1 VRLPRAGFLTCRS
14 DSTRGGKLATD
25 QPKVAKVPPA
35 DALPGTKSAEHK
47 LQAARTRLLLERPFL
62 GTLLLH
68 LPLVAA
74 QAGCRTL
81 ATDARNIYYSE
92 TYVASA
98 VPGELQF
105 MLAHEVLHC
114 ALQHLFRRR
123 HRVRAVWDAACDH
136 AVNQLLV
143 SDGFKAPGAALL
155 DERFRGLAAE
165 EIYPLL
171 NPSFVEPTIDAHLY
185 QGAGDVSFTAL
196 GAKTSESA
204 SAAATGAYGTSLDRA
219 RGQSLAQLWQQRLV
233 GAAQQALASG
243 RMSMLWQTEFERHTH
258 ARLPWRALLA
268 RFLSANARHD
278 FSFQRISRRSEDVLL
293 PSLAHPNAHIVVA
306 LDTSGSIS
314 RPEIQEFIDEVDALK
329 SQLRVHVSVHACDMR
344 PHPNGPWE
352 FAEWQPLQLPE
363 DLSGG
368 GGTRF
373 TPVFA
378 WLDDAAIKPDCLIY
392 FTDALGEFPS
402 AAPDYPVMWLVK
414 GNGKVPWG
422 ERVQL
427 D

>member
-1 VRLPRAGFLTCRS
+1 MQSSVR
-14 DSTRGGKLATD
+14 
-25 QPKVAKVPPA
+25 
-35 DALPGTKSAEHK
+35 SAEHK

-74 QAGCRTL
+74 RPGGCRTL

-92 TYVASA
+92 AYVAERRA
-98 VPGELQF
+98 GGVAF

-123 HRVRAVWDAACDH
+123 QRVRALWDAACDH
-136 AVNQLLV
+136 AVNQLLAV
-143 SDGFKAPGAALL
+143 DGFQVPSNALL
-155 DERFRGLAAE
+155 DARYRGLSAE
-165 EIYPLL
+165 QIYPLL

-185 QGAGDVSFTAL
+185 QGAGDVSF
-196 GAKTSESA
+196 SA
-204 SAAATGAYGTSLDRA
+204 PGDNSPEGEVAAAADAKRA
-219 RGQSLAQLWQQRLV
+219 NVDHAEDQSLAQLWQQRV
-233 GAAQQALASG
+233 AGAAQQALASG
-243 RMSMLWQTEFERHTH
+243 RMSMLWQNEFERHTH
-258 ARLPWRALLA
+258 ARLPWRVLLA
-268 RFLSANARHD
+268 RFMSANARHD

-293 PSLAHPNAHIVVA
+293 PSLAHPNARIVVA
-306 LDTSGSIS
+306 LDISGSIS
-314 RPEIQEFIDEVDALK
+314 RPEIQEFVAEVDALK
-329 SQLRVHVSVHACDMR
+329 SQLRVNVSVHACDVR
-344 PHPNGPWE
+344 LHADGPWE

-363 DLSGG
+363 DLGGG

-378 WLDDAAIKPDCLIY
+378 WLDEAAIKPDCLIY

-402 AAPDYPVMWLVK
+402 TAPGYPIMWLVK

-422 ERVQL
+422 ERIQL

>member
-1 VRLPRAGFLTCRS
+1 MRRANQKSLKCRLPMHF
-14 DSTRGGKLATD
+14 
-25 QPKVAKVPPA
+25 PE
-35 DALPGTKSAEHK
+35 TKSAEHK

-74 QAGCRTL
+74 QAGSCRTL
-81 ATDARNIYYSE
+81 ATDARNIHYSE

-98 VPGELQF
+98 AATELQF

-123 HRVRAVWDAACDH
+123 HRARAVWDAACDH
-136 AVNQLLV
+136 TVNQLLV
-143 SDGFKAPGAALL
+143 SDGFKAPSAALL
-155 DERFRGLAAE
+155 DDRFIGLAAE

-171 NPSFVEPTIDAHLY
+171 NPAFVEPTIDAHLY
-185 QGAGDVSFTAL
+185 QGAGDVSFTVL
-196 GAKTSESA
+196 GANTSENA
-204 SAAATGAYGTSLDRA
+204 FAAATDVCAASLDRSQE
-219 RGQSLAQLWQQRLV
+219 QSLAQLWQQRVV

-243 RMSMLWQTEFERHTH
+243 RMSMLWQTEFQRHTH

-293 PSLAHPNAHIVVA
+293 PSLAHPNARIVVA
-306 LDTSGSIS
+306 LDISGSIN
-314 RPEIQEFIDEVDALK
+314 RPEIQEFVDEVDALK
-329 SQLRVHVSVHACDMR
+329 SQLRVHVSVHACDVR
-344 PHPNGPWE
+344 LHTGGPWE
-352 FAEWQPLQLPE
+352 FAEWQSLQLPE
-363 DLSGG
+363 DLGG
-368 GGTRF
+368 SGGTRF

-422 ERVQL
+422 ERIQL